1 MNDRLSPAEE
11 VFQELQQARRIIRGM
26 EERLVDARDLRE
38 QLTNAMQ
45 AVATLGAAYDH
56 VCQRLCAICKVG
68 DHTYCSEHQSAAG
81 IIAAVYRDSTPSK
94 PKESEHEVLMWDW
107 RESVDVDE
115 LAQAVGRLSRGMLR
129 IHTVETGTDANG
141 IVITNNS
148 AMTPERA
155 QQLFEEDSPV
165 LPYANGLIDIVKV
178 DGVDRWSLT
187 CSMCGDLGTW
197 PMVPIT
203 SRSEPEVAWDT
214 HVDKVHDGHGNY

>member
-1 MNDRLSPAEE
+1 MNDRLTPAEE
-11 VFQELQQARRIIRGM
+11 VFQELQ
-26 EERLVDARDLRE
+26 DART
-38 QLTNAMQ
+38 QLERAHQTI
-45 AVATLGAAYDH
+45 ATLGAAYDH

-68 DHTYCSEHQSAAG
+68 DHTYCSEHQSAAA
-81 IIAAVYRDSTPSK
+81 IIAALYPQALKHK
-94 PKESEHEVLMWDW
+94 PEHEVLMWDW

-165 LPYANGLIDIVKV
+165 
-178 DGVDRWSLT
+178 
-187 CSMCGDLGTW
+187 
-197 PMVPIT
+197 
-203 SRSEPEVAWDT
+203 
-214 HVDKVHDGHGNY
+214 HGNY